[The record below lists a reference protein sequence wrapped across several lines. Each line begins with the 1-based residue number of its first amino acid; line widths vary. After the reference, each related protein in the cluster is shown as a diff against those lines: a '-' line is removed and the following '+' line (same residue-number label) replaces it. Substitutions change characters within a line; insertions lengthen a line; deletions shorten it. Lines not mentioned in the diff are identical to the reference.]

1 MVLLSVNA
9 GSSSLKVA
17 VFNDARSET
26 PSESL
31 SIEGIGSAHA
41 ALVPNGEFGNKGTE
55 HSKIK
60 NFDEAAE
67 HAKAWLSEKMGIQPK
82 DIQAIGHRVVHGG
95 ARYHSAA
102 LVDNDLLSYL
112 RAITPLAPN
121 HTPATVTSIEAFLDA
136 YPTAPQVACFD
147 TSFFHTIPKVAKY
160 FALPLDLQRRHKIRR
175 YGFHGLVYQSLLESF
190 RRHEGETAVKG
201 RIIMAHLGNGV
212 SVCACHN
219 GKPIDMSMGFTP
231 VSGTMMST
239 RIGDVEPGLV
249 TYLQQGVGLSVDEV
263 SNLMSHRAGLL
274 GVSGLTADMY
284 SLIHKQKDNPD
295 VAFALDLFTYKLRKT
310 IGGMAAALGGV
321 DSIIFSGGIG
331 ERSDEIRA
339 RICSTFGYL
348 GVTLDKER
356 NAHNERLISADS
368 SSVGVHVIQAR
379 EDYSI
384 VTQMLEV
391 INREGNK

>member
-1 MVLLSVNA
+1 MVLLTVNA

-17 VFNDARSET
+17 VFNDASSEVPT
-26 PSESL
+26 KSI
-31 SIEGIGSAHA
+31 SIEGIGSAKA
-41 ALVPNGEFGNKGTE
+41 ALIPDGAFGSKDTE
-55 HSKIK
+55 YATIK
-60 NFDEAAE
+60 DFDEAAE
-67 HAKAWLSEKMGIQPK
+67 HAKQWLSQKMGIDSK
-82 DIQAIGHRVVHGG
+82 DITAIGHRVVHGG
-95 ARYHSAA
+95 ARYYAA
-102 LVDNDLLSYL
+102 APADDALLTYL

-136 YPTAPQVACFD
+136 YSAVPQVACFD

-160 FALPLDLQRRHKIRR
+160 FALPLDLQRRHHIRR
-175 YGFHGLVYQSLLESF
+175 YGFHGLVYQSLLQSF
-190 RRHEGETAVKG
+190 KEHEGEAAEKG
-201 RIIMAHLGNGV
+201 RVIMAHLGNGV

-219 GKPIDMSMGFTP
+219 GKPVDMSMGFTP

-239 RIGDVEPGLV
+239 RIGDVEPGLM

-274 GVSGLTADMY
+274 GVSGTTADMY
-284 SLIHKQKDNPD
+284 KLLHTQDDPN
-295 VAFALDLFTYKLRKT
+295 VAFALDLFVNKLQKT
-310 IGGMAAALGGV
+310 IGSMVAVLGGV

-339 RICSTFGYL
+339 RICSAFGYL
-348 GVTLDKER
+348 GVTLDEER
-356 NAHNERLISADS
+356 NARSERLISADG

-391 INREGNK
+391 INREGN